1 MGVTELA
8 VFTCYLCA
16 QRAAA
21 CANCVTAITID
32 PLTDL
37 PLDIV
42 SDGQGGYVRIEVA
55 AISTAARARAV
66 QCCVCD
72 ACATGRFGQPE
83 ASADRHARLAHIG
96 GCQPVRAI

>member
-8 VFTCYLCA
+8 LFTCYLCA

-21 CANCVTAITID
+21 CPNCVTAITID

-42 SDGQGGYVRIEVA
+42 SDGQGGFVRIEVA
-55 AISTAARARAV
+55 AISAAARARAV
-66 QCCVCD
+66 QRCLCD
-72 ACATGRFGQPE
+72 ACATGPLGQPE
-83 ASADRHARLAHIG
+83 ASADRHGRLSYQG
-96 GCQPVRAI
+96 GCQPARGF